1 MSGLKRLLDFA
12 WKAVLICGLAFFA
25 LLGQGSGQT
34 VATATWNGGS
44 GNWSNANNWTW
55 DNTLCNG
62 TAPGN
67 FSAFDQDGSCY
78 SVDVEIPSGTVTID
92 IAFTSEINNFTLDS
106 GVLQGGVNPVGNINI
121 NEGATVKGSMET
133 ANGNVT
139 NEGTINGFVEGATIT
154 NTGTIVG
161 SVFINGPGSGI
172 NAMGG
177 TIEFTSASSS
187 LTGNWTNTGGKL
199 VIDSGATMTC
209 DGTITDGQVNDNGGV
224 LAGAGGGC
232 VFAGVVTSSS
242 LTIGGGTVTATV
254 TGTLTNT
261 GPLTVGVNGTA
272 TLNVGN
278 ANTGGTL
285 VVQGPI
291 SLGSQASSTGQFEV
305 WPKGNATSTGLT
317 IGAAGIGA
325 VYVYQNAVL
334 KTGAISMGSA
344 SLESQ
349 TNQLIVMGGKV
360 NYTTL
365 NALHTITS
373 GASGVQFYN
382 TITVNLGGQLIGMS
396 NQAPTSS
403 AGVTTGTADNIVFVT
418 VTISGSNSLWNSNSG
433 LTAASGEWFINY
445 GGTLKALCGGCHSSG
460 FSSNDPGASFQ
471 VNDDALVTIS
481 GAGSTLTATS
491 ADIGGTSEGTL
502 IVQSGA
508 QATVSQIDLE
518 NYGTLTVSGTSNFGM
533 GSQLTATVYIGGSGL
548 LTVQNYA
555 KLTAEGVVLSS
566 PTSPV
571 TAETGGTI
579 QTPNLLIHGGT
590 VQIQN
595 SGSLGITPG
604 GTISV
609 AGGIGSVKGVLTF
622 SGESS
627 SLLTTGAITVTVNPG
642 GTLQVVGGG
651 AVDFPGTLK
660 FEVFSPHGNQPQ
672 GTVNVQD
679 GALNIGNIGA
689 LGSQQ
694 GWVRVWPGGTIKGG
708 QIEDNTLL
716 NANDA
721 VIVDGN
727 VGNFFGYVSLDPITM
742 NITQNFQQTG
752 GTLDL
757 QIGGSQAGQYDQLM
771 VGGSAQITG
780 GTVEVDFIDGFA
792 PSSGDKFSALSAPG
806 GVSISG
812 TTFTTT
818 GLGSGFTYTTSTS
831 NGQFDLNATSS
842 GTATT
847 SAPPAPPTPTLTS
860 VDAAGGAIPLAPGSL
875 ASGYGSALANGQPAS
890 GPFPWPATVGG
901 TTASIVDV
909 TGATTQL
916 PLLYVSSGEI
926 DYFIPDTVALGPA
939 TVTVTAGD
947 GSKSSGPID
956 LLPLAPGL
964 FAVNPAG
971 LAAAYADCVSASGA
985 QTNEATYQVSNGA
998 VVAAPLN
1005 LAACRETIL
1014 ELWGTGID
1022 GASASTVQV
1031 TIGGAAANVLYA
1043 GPEGYYPGV
1052 DQINIEVR
1060 QSLAGTGNVSIVLS
1074 AGGLTSNTVNVTI
1087 Q

>member
-1 MSGLKRLLDFA
+1 
-12 WKAVLICGLAFFA
+12 
-25 LLGQGSGQT
+25 
-34 VATATWNGGS
+34 
-44 GNWSNANNWTW
+44 
-55 DNTLCNG
+55 
-62 TAPGN
+62 
-67 FSAFDQDGSCY
+67 
-78 SVDVEIPSGTVTID
+78 
-92 IAFTSEINNFTLDS
+92 
-106 GVLQGGVNPVGNINI
+106 
-121 NEGATVKGSMET
+121 
-133 ANGNVT
+133 
-139 NEGTINGFVEGATIT
+139 
-154 NTGTIVG
+154 
-161 SVFINGPGSGI
+161 
-172 NAMGG
+172 
-177 TIEFTSASSS
+177 
-187 LTGNWTNTGGKL
+187 
-199 VIDSGATMTC
+199 
-209 DGTITDGQVNDNGGV
+209 
-224 LAGAGGGC
+224 
-232 VFAGVVTSSS
+232 
-242 LTIGGGTVTATV
+242 
-254 TGTLTNT
+254 
-261 GPLTVGVNGTA
+261 VGVNGTA

-278 ANTGGTL
+278 ANTGGKL

-317 IGAAGIGA
+317 IGTAGIGA
-325 VYVYQNAVL
+325 VWVYQNAVL

-344 SLESQ
+344 SLDDQS
-349 TNQLIVMGGKV
+349 NQLNVQGGTV
-360 NYTTL
+360 NYTTF
-365 NALHTITS
+365 NARNIITIGTS
-373 GASGVQFYN
+373 GMLQSN

-396 NQAPTSS
+396 NQAPTSK

-418 VTISGSNSLWNSNSG
+418 VTISGSNSLWNPNSG
-433 LTAASGEWFINY
+433 LTAADGEWLINY

-471 VNDDALVTIS
+471 VNGDARVTVS

-491 ADIGGTSEGTL
+491 ADIGGTTEGEL
-502 IVQSGA
+502 IVESGA
-508 QATVSQIDLE
+508 QATVGQIDLE
-518 NYGTLTVSGTSNFGM
+518 NYGTLTVSGTGGLGM
-533 GSQLTATVYIGGSGL
+533 GSQLTASVYIGGSGL

-555 KLTAEGVVLSS
+555 KLTAELVDLSS

-579 QTPNLLIHGGT
+579 QTHYLAIDGGT

-595 SGSLGITPG
+595 LSSLSITPG
-604 GTISV
+604 GRIDV
-609 AGGIGSVKGVLTF
+609 DGGIGSSKGVLTF

-627 SLLTTGAITVTVNPG
+627 SLLTTSPITIQINPG
-642 GTLQVVGGG
+642 GTLEVVDGG

-660 FEVFSPHGNQPQ
+660 FEVFSRPINQPQ

-679 GALNIGNIGA
+679 GALNIGNLGA
-689 LGSQQ
+689 LGSKQ
-694 GWVRVWPGGTIKGG
+694 GWIRVWPGGTIKGG
-708 QIEDNTLL
+708 KIEGTALV

-721 VIVDGN
+721 VIVDGS
-727 VGNFFGYVSLDPITM
+727 VESLFGYVSLDPITM
-742 NITQNFQQTG
+742 NITGNFQQTG

-757 QIGGSQAGQYDQLM
+757 QIGGSQAGQYDQLI

-792 PSSGDKFSALSAPG
+792 PSSGDVYNLLSAPG

-812 TTFTTT
+812 TTNTTT
-818 GLGSGFTYTTSTS
+818 GLGAGFTYTTSTS
-831 NGQFDLNATSS
+831 NGEFNLKATSG

-860 VDAAGGAIPLAPGSL
+860 VDAAGGATPLAPGSL
-875 ASGYGSALANGQPAS
+875 ASGYGSGLANGQPAS
-890 GPFPWPATVGG
+890 GPFPWPTTVAG
-901 TTASIVDV
+901 TAASIVDV
-909 TGATTQL
+909 NGNTTQL

-947 GSKSSGPID
+947 GTNSSGPID

-964 FAVNPAG
+964 FAVNSAG

-985 QTNEATYQVSNGA
+985 QTNEVTYQVSNGA

-1005 LAACRETIL
+1005 LAACRQTIL

-1022 GASASTVQV
+1022 GASAGTVQV
-1031 TIGGAAANVLYA
+1031 TIGGATANVLYA

-1052 DQINIEVR
+1052 DQINIEVP
-1060 QSLAGTGNVSIVLS
+1060 QSLASAGSVSIVLS
-1074 AGGLTSNTVNVTI
+1074 AGGLTSNTVNVTV